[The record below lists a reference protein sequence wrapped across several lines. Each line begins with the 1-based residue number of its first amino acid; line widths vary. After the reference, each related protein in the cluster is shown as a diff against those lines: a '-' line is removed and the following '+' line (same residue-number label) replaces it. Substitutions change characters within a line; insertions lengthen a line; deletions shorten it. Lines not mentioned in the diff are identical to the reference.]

1 MEKTYKSNVITCL
14 GCMNLLMC
22 GRDIRGSVQVRCY
35 SKLLEHGR
43 KILLVDVLDR
53 CFDDQHGCGLLE
65 SMRGPGREPWAQYVA
80 ELRRNF
86 CEVAE

>member
-22 GRDIRGSVQVRCY
+22 GRDIQGKVQVRCY

-43 KILLVDVLDR
+43 KVLLIDVLDR
-53 CFDDQHGCGLLE
+53 RFEEQSSCGLLE
-65 SMRGPGREPWAQYVA
+65 KVREPGRETWVEYIA

>member
-14 GCMNLLMC
+14 GCKNLLMC
-22 GRDIRGSVQVRCY
+22 GRDMRGRVQVYCFSR
-35 SKLLEHGR
+35 LLEHGR
-43 KILLVDVLDR
+43 KVLLVDVLDR
-53 CFDDQHGCGLLE
+53 RLGDHRGCGLLE
-65 SMRGPGREPWAQYVA
+65 QMREPGRESWARYIA